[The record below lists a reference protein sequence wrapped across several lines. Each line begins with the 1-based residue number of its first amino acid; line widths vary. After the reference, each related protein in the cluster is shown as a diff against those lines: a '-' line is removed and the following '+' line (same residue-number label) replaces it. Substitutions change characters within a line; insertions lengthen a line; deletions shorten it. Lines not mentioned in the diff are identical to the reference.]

1 MNVLILED
9 DQIFSD
15 LLVKKITV
23 FYKQQNIEIKIH
35 SNLNNSMYYDVA
47 FIDID
52 LNQDL
57 NGIEI
62 AKSLKENKQVQHVLF
77 VSHLQHLVFDALMIQ
92 PFYFIRKSN
101 IENELDIALQLLKN
115 ITKIEKV
122 LSLTVNGRKKI
133 FKESDVYYVE
143 IMNHDAYIHLG
154 NETLKVAASMQE
166 IIQVI
171 SPTHLIRIHRSYA
184 IHAKHLKEIKVD
196 EVILDNNERV
206 PMGRKYK
213 DTFMN
218 EYKHWL
224 LKEG

>member
-1 MNVLILED
+1 MNILILED

-15 LLVKKITV
+15 LLVKRITE

-35 SNLNNSMYYDVA
+35 LNLNLSIYYDVA

-52 LNQDL
+52 LNQEQ

-62 AKSLKENKQVQHVLF
+62 AKTLKEDKQVQHIIF
-77 VSHLQHLVFDALMIQ
+77 VSHLQHLVFDALTIQ

-115 ITKIEKV
+115 ATKIEKV

-143 IMNHDAYIHLG
+143 IMNHDAYIHLD
-154 NETLKVAASMQE
+154 NEYLRVVASMQE

-171 SPTHLIRIHRSYA
+171 SPNNLIRTHRSYA
-184 IHAKHLKEIKVD
+184 INAKHVKEIKVD
-196 EVILDNNERV
+196 EVVLDNNESI

-213 DTFMN
+213 DTFIN